1 MENTYVWDEEIQK
14 YFDRCAPIISAD
26 SVRQTRTAGTNSAT
40 FYPAKSDPDGIV
52 PSKERELAAV
62 LPTKCFPIIIP
73 GNNSRGIPPFP
84 KRLSSLPFLHTIV
97 RRQRESVLII
107 LVKGILPT
115 GYSGSCSPHPQ
126 ATVAIARSLS
136 RITWTKSDRRTQ
148 TKRLERACVPW
159 FHNRVCPYAGRCR
172 PRRRSLYAEQFS
184 LRSSEITD
192 GEA

>member
-52 PSKERELAAV
+52 PSKERELATV

-84 KRLSSLPFLHTIV
+84 KGSPRYLPPHNCTPRKRICTHRFG
-97 RRQRESVLII
+97 
-107 LVKGILPT
+107 KGILPI
-115 GYSGSCSPHPQ
+115 GYSGSCSPHQQ
-126 ATVAIARSLS
+126 ATFAVACS
-136 RITWTKSDRRTQ
+136 RFPVHFPE
-148 TKRLERACVPW
+148 L
-159 FHNRVCPYAGRCR
+159 
-172 PRRRSLYAEQFS
+172 L
-184 LRSSEITD
+184 
-192 GEA
+192 